1 MIKHLAYY
9 LLPLNVLL
17 DVLLGFF
24 EGGGL
29 LPYLRALWMSLLIIW
44 ALGKFGRSHRH
55 YKLLLVFGFYCIV
68 NIALSTDV
76 IRSLNISLK
85 VLIPMLSFVLAF
97 NLFRNL
103 NEIRKLNRSILAVYA
118 ILIANYLI
126 SQTLGIGTA
135 EYTGGKEFLVGSMD
149 DNWNVVTYAV
159 LLSPLMLD
167 FQQSGLR
174 GRWLILGGA
183 FMNTLLVI
191 VSLKRIAILGL
202 ASGTFI
208 RFLLLPRILPAI
220 RVLSGA
226 LVLVMLTLPF
236 YEDLIMKRLQA
247 RSDRFEYGALEREN
261 RYQETGYVWDEVL
274 TFENPIKSI
283 FGLEGFNSV
292 GNYAGGRFGNRN
304 LHVDYNLI
312 VNTIGLLGLLLY
324 FFPFLEFYHRF
335 RKKYHTA
342 VLPDA
347 HKKQL
352 RATFFMLLL
361 TPFITSFAGQMYHI
375 SYRMLV
381 FVYLGAIL
389 GTLFQMSDAPSHRLQ
404 R

>member
-1 MIKHLAYY
+1 MIRHLANY
-9 LLPLNVLL
+9 LLPLNVLF
-17 DVLLGFF
+17 DVLLVLF

-29 LPYLRALWMSLLIIW
+29 LPYMRALWMSLLIIW
-44 ALGKFGRSHRH
+44 VLGKYGRSHQH
-55 YKLLLVFGFYCIV
+55 YNLLLVFGIYGIV
-68 NIALSTDV
+68 NVALSSDIV
-76 IRSLNISLK
+76 RSLNISLK

-97 NLFRNL
+97 NLFRSIE
-103 NEIRKLNRSILAVYA
+103 EIRKLNRSVLVVYA
-118 ILIANYLI
+118 ILIANYVI
-126 SQTLGIGTA
+126 SQTLGIGTS
-135 EYTGGKEFLVGSMD
+135 EYTGGKDFLVGNMD

-159 LLSPLMLD
+159 LLAPIMLY
-167 FQQSGLR
+167 FQKSGLA

-202 ASGTFI
+202 VSGTFI
-208 RFLLLPRILPAI
+208 RFLLLPKILPAI

-226 LVLVMLTLPF
+226 LLLAMLTLPF
-236 YEDLIMKRLQA
+236 YEDLILKRLEA

-261 RYQETGYVWDEVL
+261 RFLETSYVWEEAFS
-274 TFENPIKSI
+274 FEDPIKSF

-312 VNTIGLLGLLLY
+312 VNTIGLIGFILY
-324 FFPFLEFYHRF
+324 FLPFVQFYQMF
-335 RKKYHTA
+335 RRKYKTA
-342 VLPDA
+342 HLSETS
-347 HKKQL
+347 KKQL
-352 RATFFMLLL
+352 RATFFMLLFS
-361 TPFITSFAGQMYHI
+361 PFITSFAGQMYHI

-389 GTLFQMSDAPSHRLQ
+389 GTLYQLSDARTRSLQ

>member
-1 MIKHLAYY
+1 MIRYLAYY
-9 LLPLNVLL
+9 LLPLNVLF
-17 DVLLGFF
+17 DVLLVLF
-24 EGGGL
+24 EGGGP
-29 LPYLRALWMSLLIIW
+29 LPYIRALWMSLLILW
-44 ALGKFGRSHRH
+44 ALGKFGKSHKH
-55 YKLLLVFGFYCIV
+55 YRWLLVFGAYCLI
-68 NIALSTDV
+68 NMAFSSDL
-76 IRSLNISLK
+76 IRSMNISLK

-97 NLFRNL
+97 NLFRSL
-103 NEIRKLNRSILAVYA
+103 NEIRKLNKSILAVYA

-126 SQTLGIGTA
+126 SQALGIGTS
-135 EYTGGKEFLVGSMD
+135 EYTGDKDFLVGNMD

-159 LLSPLMLD
+159 LLAPMVLH
-167 FQQSGLR
+167 FQKSGLAR
-174 GRWLILGGA
+174 RWSALAGA
-183 FMNTLLVI
+183 FMNTLLVVI
-191 VSLKRIAILGL
+191 SLKRIAILGL
-202 ASGTFI
+202 VSGTFI
-208 RFLLLPRILPAI
+208 RFIFVPKVLPAF
-220 RVLSGA
+220 RVLTGA
-226 LVLVMLTLPF
+226 LALAIIALPF
-236 YEDLIMKRLQA
+236 YEDLIIKRIEA
-247 RSDRFEYGALEREN
+247 RSDRLEYGSIEREN
-261 RYQETGYVWDEVL
+261 RYLETGYVWEEVFS
-274 TFENPIKSI
+274 FEKPIKSV

>member
-24 EGGGL
+24 EGGGP

-55 YKLLLVFGFYCIV
+55 YKLLLLFGVYCIV

-85 VLIPMLSFVLAF
+85 VLIPMLSFVLGF

-103 NEIRKLNRSILAVYA
+103 DEIRKLNRSILAVYA

-135 EYTGGKEFLVGSMD
+135 AYTGGNEFLVGNMD

-159 LLSPLMLD
+159 LLSPLMLY
-167 FQQSGLR
+167 FQQSGLS

-202 ASGTFI
+202 VTGTFI

-226 LVLVMLTLPF
+226 LLLAMLALPF
-236 YEDLIMKRLQA
+236 FEDLIMKRLQA

-261 RYQETGYVWDEVL
+261 RYQETGYVWDEVFS
-274 TFENPIKSI
+274 FEDPIKSI

-312 VNTIGLLGLLLY
+312 VNTIGLAGFILY
-324 FFPFLEFYHRF
+324 FLPFMQFYRMF
-335 RKKYHTA
+335 RLKYQSARLTEGS
-342 VLPDA
+342 
-347 HKKQL
+347 KKQF
-352 RATFFMLLL
+352 RATFFMLLI

-389 GTLFQMSDAPSHRLQ
+389 GTLYQLSDARTRSLQ